1 MKKAMPVE
9 IKEVQVDQKVTI
21 AKRPYVM
28 SIAGFDPSAGAG
40 LLADIKCFEQHKVY
54 GFGVC
59 SALTVQTDASFI
71 SCQWI
76 DASKIIG
83 QLVPIIDKFSIV
95 ACKIGLVKDLAVL
108 LEVIS
113 FIKSINEHIKIIL
126 DPVLQSSSGYSF
138 HDWNLEHLM
147 PVLSKLEL
155 ITPNYQEMQRM
166 GNSLSAEQTAAAW
179 STHCPVLLKGGHN
192 ETAPGRDILF
202 QQDKVIEIET
212 TLDSVYEKHGS
223 GCVLSAA
230 ITANLS
236 LGYSLEEACRL
247 GKIYTAQFLQSNS
260 GLLGYHLV

>member
-1 MKKAMPVE
+1 M
-9 IKEVQVDQKVTI
+9 QVDQEITT

-59 SALTVQTDASFI
+59 SALTVQTDVSFI
-71 SCQWI
+71 SSEWK
-76 DASKIIG
+76 DAKQIIG
-83 QLVPIIDKFSIV
+83 QLSPIMNKFSIA

-108 LEVIS
+108 LEVVS
-113 FIKSINEHIKIIL
+113 FMKSINERIKLIL

-138 HDWNLEHLM
+138 HDWNLEGLM
-147 PVLSKLEL
+147 PVLSKLDL

-166 GNSLSAEQTAAAW
+166 GNRFNVEQAAATW

-212 TLDSVYEKHGS
+212 TLPSVYEKHGS

-236 LGYSLEEACRL
+236 LGCSLEEACRK

-260 GLLGYHLV
+260 SLLGYHLI